1 MRREVLVI
9 EEAFEQHVRVCAR
22 PEMHYYYYYYYYRA
36 RGGDGGQG
44 GQGGKHLLRLA
55 VFFLRSPHG
64 GHGTTAAAAGRAGGW
79 SVVGGGGV
87 GTWEVVWGG
96 QWVG

>member
-44 GQGGKHLLRLA
+44 GSGRVAQPA
-55 VFFLRSPHG
+55 VPFLILDVARQLPLTVH
-64 GHGTTAAAAGRAGGW
+64 
-79 SVVGGGGV
+79 
-87 GTWEVVWGG
+87 
-96 QWVG
+96 